1 MRACACLVCVVVWLV
16 VWLTVRASASTPKAK
31 ATRVIARH
39 IFRSIHSTNNQNE
52 NSVPREVL
60 SLPIIGDLSMHLRRA
75 NLNEAQVCVY
85 VD

>member
-1 MRACACLVCVVVWLV
+1 M
-16 VWLTVRASASTPKAK
+16 
-31 ATRVIARH
+31 IARH